1 MIEAVV
7 SLLVLCGLLILGVP
21 MVVALISAVALDLWL
36 TGAWASTLP
45 QMMISGMSRFV
56 LLALP
61 LFVLAGGVMNAG
73 GISARLFEFARAPWW
88 ARSAAG
94 SPTSTWSPRCSSA
107 A

>member
-7 SLLVLCGLLILGVP
+7 ALLVLCTLLILGVP

-36 TGAWASTLP
+36 TDAWASTLP

-73 GISARLFEFARAPWW
+73 GISARLFEFARAL
-88 ARSAAG
+88 G
-94 SPTSTWSPRCSSA
+94 SRRSTWSPRCSSA

>member
-1 MIEAVV
+1 MIAAVV

-21 MVVALISAVALDLWL
+21 MVVGLITAVALDLWL

-45 QMMISGMSRFV
+45 QMMVSGMSRFV

-73 GISARLFEFARAPWW
+73 GISARLFDFATRPGRAA
-88 ARSAAG
+88 ARRPRAG
-94 SPTSTWSPRCSSA
+94 QRASPRCSSA